1 MFLAPPKSSE
11 TYRCSRVRATARMW
25 CGQVWSPGRTQL
37 IAWCGFV
44 WVLMLAAWHAMR
56 CEPPSPI
63 PFDSMTLNSI
73 SVASPPTLPPLD
85 RKSSPALPPPRSG
98 RGFDSISNRPD
109 AGLAATSLR
118 PGQSSGASTSKPL
131 TGMGQGL
138 ASISNRPDAGLAA
151 TSLRPG
157 PSSGA
162 STSRPLTGMW
172 TLRDAAMGSAPSAR
186 IPRPIDVHPAPSTFA
201 AEHLADRR

>member
-118 PGQSSGASTSKPL
+118 PG
-131 TGMGQGL
+131 
-138 ASISNRPDAGLAA
+138 
-151 TSLRPG
+151 